1 MPRGPRATRRPGPA
15 TVVFVVL
22 LLVFVGVAGWAWRSR
37 VHADDLAAYAALS
50 KDVTEMDRSLT
61 PQGHG
66 EAPPCRDSD
75 DGVVTRTYP
84 PSTGPA
90 AAQVLGYL
98 QQTGWS
104 SSAPTPP
111 AVAHLSRTV
120 EGHTQ
125 TIDLVAP
132 SLDQLVRSLTAR
144 SPASAFGC
152 LAR

>member
-1 MPRGPRATRRPGPA
+1 M
-15 TVVFVVL
+15 
-22 LLVFVGVAGWAWRSR
+22 LLVFVGVAGWAWSSR
-37 VHADDLAAYAALS
+37 VNADDLAAFTALS

-66 EAPPCRDSD
+66 EEPPCHGSD

-98 QQTGWS
+98 QQSGWS

-111 AVAHLSRTV
+111 AVAHLTRTV
-120 EGHTQ
+120 EGHVQ
-125 TIDLVAP
+125 TIDLDAP
-132 SLDQLVRSLTAR
+132 SLDQLVTTLTAR
-144 SPASAFGC
+144 SPGSAFGC
-152 LAR
+152 LGR

>member
-1 MPRGPRATRRPGPA
+1 M
-15 TVVFVVL
+15 FVAL
-22 LLVFVGVAGWAWRSR
+22 LLVFVAVAGWAWSSR
-37 VHADDLAAYAALS
+37 VHADDVAAFTALGA
-50 KDVTEMDRSLT
+50 DITVMDRSLT

-90 AAQVLGYL
+90 ATQMIGYL

-104 SSAPTPP
+104 SSTATPP
-111 AVAHLSRTV
+111 AVAHLTRTV

-132 SLDQLVRSLTAR
+132 SLDQLVTTLTAR

-152 LAR
+152 LGR

>member
-1 MPRGPRATRRPGPA
+1 M
-15 TVVFVVL
+15 L
-22 LLVFVGVAGWAWRSR
+22 LLLFVAVAGWAWSSR
-37 VHADDLAAYAALS
+37 VHADDLAAFTVLG
-50 KDVTEMDRSLT
+50 KDITEMDHSLT

-98 QQTGWS
+98 QQSGWS

-111 AVAHLSRTV
+111 AVAHLTRTV
-120 EGHTQ
+120 AGHTQ

-132 SLDQLVRSLTAR
+132 SLDQLVTTLTAR
-144 SPASAFGC
+144 SAASAFGC
-152 LAR
+152 LGR